1 MIVNNRM
8 KDKLFIVFAVG
19 IVFILL
25 NCKWEKDYKRA
36 AFLSMQPDTDLI
48 LAPYPF
54 YIFDREARDAITLSH
69 YSKEEIKNILEEH
82 ELSWD
87 TLSEQWKLEL
97 EEENFT
103 KEVNYTSHYTQYS
116 YDTEIPIWIY
126 GPKWFQYGI
135 YSDEIFQQHI
145 PSIYSKILQFDF
157 SNKLSLDAYQKI
169 FREQNEKPEIIVT
182 IVVDQGGRQLYKA
195 HKGAYPFLESLSSNS
210 VYFKKAKVAHL
221 ESHTAVG
228 HMAIG
233 TGAFPKDARV
243 FSNEI
248 YTYSEGKV
256 KHRPVYQGTNNSLD
270 LSELNSAS
278 FADEWDLFLNNE
290 PVIISQCYA
299 NRAAVGMAGHGKEF
313 QLKQNKTNPIQPDA
327 DFVYWQDVKNLNWST
342 YSSAFDKPLAT
353 GKYNLYPFYLA
364 NQANIKTHFEVNN
377 PIEFLSKIHHFQGSE
392 FQVRMDGALF
402 RDTIEETILKKNKH
416 KDGKTDLAYLTLK
429 ATDAV
434 GHLYGWETKEAKQ
447 VLQATDDEIKRIY
460 DFLKTHYEDNFIL
473 LVTADHGA
481 APMPE
486 ISNGL
491 FLTHETFFK
500 SVNELL
506 PESERNKSSLVKW
519 VTHSQLSLNKDLMK
533 EHHISE
539 EEVIQKI
546 LSIEVNH
553 RKFFR
558 KIWKRDEIPNA
569 SF

>member
-1 MIVNNRM
+1 MI
-8 KDKLFIVFAVG
+8 LSG
-19 IVFILL
+19 
-25 NCKWEKDYKRA
+25 CKWEKDYKRA

-54 YIFDREARDAITLSH
+54 NIFDREARDAITLSH

-87 TLSEQWKLEL
+87 TLNEDWKLDL
-97 EEENFT
+97 EGENFT
-103 KEVNYTSHYTQYS
+103 KEVNYTSHYTQYT

-126 GPKWFQYGI
+126 GPNWFHEGV

-145 PSIYSKILQFDF
+145 PSIYGKILNFEFKNKIPLNDF
-157 SNKLSLDAYQKI
+157 NKI
-169 FREQNEKPEIIVT
+169 FKVNNEVPEIIVT

-210 VYFKKAKVAHL
+210 TYFKKAKVAHL

-233 TGAFPKDARV
+233 TGTFPKDSRV

-248 YTYSEGKV
+248 YTYVDGKV
-256 KHRPVYQGTNNSLD
+256 NHRPVYQGKNQSFD
-270 LSELNSAS
+270 LYELNTSS
-278 FADEWDLFLNNE
+278 FADEWDLNQNNE

-313 QLKQNKTNPIQPDA
+313 KPKEISKSAVVPDA
-327 DFVYWQDVKNLNWST
+327 DFVYWQDIKNLSWGT
-342 YSSAFDKPLAT
+342 YPNAFGKPIVAE
-353 GKYNLYPFYLA
+353 KYNLFQFYQT
-364 NQANIKTHFEVNN
+364 NKSKIKTHFEVNN

-392 FQVRMDGALF
+392 FQVKMDGALF
-402 RDTIEETILKKNKH
+402 RDTIEETILKQNKH
-416 KDGKTDLAYLTLK
+416 TDGKTDLAYLTLK

-447 VLQATDDEIKRIY
+447 VLQSTDEEIKTIFE
-460 DFLKTHYEDNFIL
+460 FLKTNYGNKFIL

-491 FLTHETFFK
+491 FLTHEMFFAT
-500 SVNELL
+500 VNELL
-506 PESERNKSSLVKW
+506 PESERKKVSLINW
-519 VTHSQLSLNKDLMK
+519 VTHSQLSLNKELMK
-533 EHHISE
+533 QHQITE
-539 EEVIQKI
+539 EMVIEKI
-546 LSIEVNH
+546 LSIEVKQ

-558 KIWKRDEIPNA
+558 KIWKRNEIPNV

>member
-1 MIVNNRM
+1 M
-8 KDKLFIVFAVG
+8 KEKLFIVFAIG
-19 IVFILL
+19 IYFILSS
-25 NCKWEKDYKRA
+25 CKWEKDYKRA

-69 YSKEEIKNILEEH
+69 YSKEDIKNILEEH

-87 TLSEQWKLEL
+87 TLSNQWKLEL

-103 KEVNYTSHYTQYS
+103 KEVNYTSHYTQYG

-126 GPKWFQYGI
+126 GPKWFHNGVYA
-135 YSDEIFQQHI
+135 DEIFQQHI
-145 PSIYSKILQFDF
+145 PSLYGKILDF
-157 SNKLSLDAYQKI
+157 NFTNQLPIDVFQKI
-169 FREQNEKPEIIVT
+169 FKEEREKPEIIVT

-195 HKGAYPFLESLSSNS
+195 HKGSYPFLESLSTNS

-233 TGAFPKDARV
+233 TGAFPNEAKV

-248 YTYSEGKV
+248 YTYVEGKV
-256 KHRPVYQGTNNSLD
+256 NHRPVYQGKNQSFD
-270 LSELNSAS
+270 LSELKVSS
-278 FADEWDLFLNNE
+278 FADEWDLFHNNA

-299 NRAAVGMAGHGKEF
+299 NRASVGMAGHGKEF
-313 QLKQNKTNPIQPDA
+313 IRKDTSETKTIPDA
-327 DFVYWQDVKNLNWST
+327 DYVYWEDIKNLSWAT
-342 YSSAFDKPLAT
+342 YPNAFEKPVAT
-353 GKYNLYPFYLA
+353 QKYNLYQYYLL
-364 NQANIKTHFEVNN
+364 NKKNIKTHFEANN
-377 PIEFLSKIHHFQGSE
+377 PIDFLSKIHHFQGSE
-392 FQVRMDGALF
+392 FQVMMDGALF
-402 RDTIEETILKKNKH
+402 RDTIEETILKTNLH

-447 VLQATDDEIKRIY
+447 VLQATDEEIKTIFE
-460 DFLKTHYEDNFIL
+460 FLKSHYGDKFIL

-491 FLTHETFFK
+491 FLTHETFFA

-506 PESERNKSSLVKW
+506 PESQRKKVSLVNW
-519 VTHSQLSLNKDLMK
+519 VTHSQLSLNRDLMK
-533 EHHISE
+533 EHQITE
-539 EEVIQKI
+539 EMVIDKI
-546 LSIEVNH
+546 LSIEVNN

-558 KIWKRDEIPNA
+558 KIWKRSEIPNV